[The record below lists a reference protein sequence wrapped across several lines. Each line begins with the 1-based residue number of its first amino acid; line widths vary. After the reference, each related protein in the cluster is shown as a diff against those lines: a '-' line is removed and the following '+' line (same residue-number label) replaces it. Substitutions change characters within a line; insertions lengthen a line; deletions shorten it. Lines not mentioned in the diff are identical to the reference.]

1 MQHVESSYLT
11 ISFSS
16 KDDEENG
23 FYELLMKKIPIKSAG
38 MHRYIIGR
46 ENLEILDNIGLKYTI
61 EKETIDK

>member
-1 MQHVESSYLT
+1 MMKKMVL
-11 ISFSS
+11 
-16 KDDEENG
+16 N
-23 FYELLMKKIPIKSAG
+23 ELLMKKIPIKSAG